1 MYCCAML
8 PRVVDT
14 KQKLEQAL
22 KSEAQDKQAMAAK
35 LKKVLIFLQILS
47 PVLMLCDYISREA

>member
-1 MYCCAML
+1 ML
-8 PRVVDT
+8 PRVVDA

-22 KSEAQDKQAMAAK
+22 KSEAQDKQAMAAN

-47 PVLMLCDYISREA
+47 LVLMLYDYISREA